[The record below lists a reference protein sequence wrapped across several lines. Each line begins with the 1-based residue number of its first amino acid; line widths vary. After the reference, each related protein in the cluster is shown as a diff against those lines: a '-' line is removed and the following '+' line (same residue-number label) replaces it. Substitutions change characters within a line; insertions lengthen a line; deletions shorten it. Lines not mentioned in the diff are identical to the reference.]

1 MQFKRTAI
9 RSVETPLVAG
19 EPGVLSGYVAGIPFL
34 LAAVTPCLAFQPAA
48 VLAGFVLAVL
58 AFFTV
63 QLPVAAVLLGS
74 STSDATEFALSRR
87 VYLALLTAWTL
98 TAWLASAANA

>member
-1 MQFKRTAI
+1 MQFKRTAT
-9 RSVETPLVAG
+9 RSVATPLVDG
-19 EPGVLSGYVAGIPFL
+19 EPRELSGYVAGIPFL
-34 LAAVTPCLAFQPAA
+34 LAAMTPCLAFQPAA

-63 QLPVAAVLLGS
+63 QLPIAAVLLGS

-87 VYLALLTAWTL
+87 VYLALLTVWTL
-98 TAWLASAANA
+98 TAWLASAANG